1 MATTEDAELLAV
13 VTSVPELAG
22 DEEAN
27 AFFDALPIPQL
38 ASMWCALQR
47 VSRRDQT
54 GSVWAAKVYF
64 DHLPG
69 DQPDRALDLALAVLN
84 SEQDKQ
90 TVMLLNDKLML
101 FLMFARGAEMIDR
114 IETEA
119 HNNAKLRWLLG
130 GIHFGTG
137 KPFERRIA
145 DIADSA
151 SWNLDDA
158 ARHRPQSPLDCE
170 SMRLAE
176 LARAWV
182 EQHSKSDRD
191 RDDNFFTLMDFER
204 DLREEDP
211 DRAIDLILEILKIET
226 NPVLLSML
234 AAGPLEDVIS
244 MKTIDRIEREAAD
257 NKRFHDL
264 LGGVWYF
271 RAPEELKTRLDALI
285 GDVRW

>member
-1 MATTEDAELLAV
+1 MATTEDAKVLAV

-27 AFFDALPIPQL
+27 AFFDALPISQL

-54 GSVWAAKVYF
+54 GSVWAAKIYF

-69 DQPDRALDLALAVLN
+69 DQPDRTLDLVFAVLA
-84 SEQDKQ
+84 SEQDKP
-90 TVMLLNDKLML
+90 TVMLLNDKLL
-101 FLMFARGAEMIDR
+101 LSLTFARGPEVIDR
-114 IETEA
+114 IESEA
-119 HNNAKLRWLLG
+119 RDNAKLRWLLG

-137 KPFERRIA
+137 KAFERRIA
-145 DIADSA
+145 AIADRDA
-151 SWNLDDA
+151 WELDDA
-158 ARHRPQSPLDCE
+158 ARHRPQQPLDCKAM
-170 SMRLAE
+170 SIPQ

-182 EQHSKSDRD
+182 EQYSKSDRD
-191 RDDNFFTLMDFER
+191 RDDNFFVLMDFER
-204 DLREEDP
+204 DLGEDDP
-211 DRAIDLILEILKIET
+211 DRAIDLILEILDIET

-244 MKTIDRIEREAAD
+244 MNTIDRIEREAAV

-271 RAPEELKTRLDALI
+271 RAPEELKARLDALI
-285 GDVRW
+285 GENRW